1 MKFWKIALSSLFA
14 ILLFGC
20 ANHYQSP
27 QDINTPVSG
36 VTKEQLKNAIL
47 ASGSQDTAVFG
58 TWKIKEINESTLQAS
73 LFNRGYEVVVNIPYS
88 VSSYSIKYV
97 SVSENLKDS
106 KGNVH
111 RNYNRWIKNLDI
123 KIRQNI
129 FLKQ

>member
-1 MKFWKIALSSLFA
+1 MKFWKIALSCLFA